1 MREGDG
7 MRIGELARCTG
18 ATARAL
24 RYYEQQGLLESR
36 RRDNGYRDYDQAAVM
51 RVRNIR
57 MLLDIGL
64 GTEDIA
70 RFGACLDHDL
80 RTQPACAEALE
91 NIEARLAAVE
101 GRITDLL
108 DVHRRLRAH
117 LDEVA
122 PKAERRIGA
131 VKARA
136 GGRRGGPV

>member
-1 MREGDG
+1 MKGRDG
-7 MRIGELARCTG
+7 MRIGELAQRTG
-18 ATARAL
+18 ATNRAL
-24 RYYEQQGLLESR
+24 RYYEQQGLIESR
-36 RRDNGYRDYDQAAVM
+36 RRDNGYRDYDRAAVM

-80 RTQPACAEALE
+80 RAQPTCAEALE
-91 NIEARLAAVE
+91 NIEARLASVE

-117 LDEVA
+117 LDEIA
-122 PKAERRIGA
+122 PKASQRT
-131 VKARA
+131 
-136 GGRRGGPV
+136 